1 MARISVALLLAVVA
15 SAAALA
21 HGRDLPTSIKVI
33 TLPLLLTCMIT
44 VWLVLIGASRF
55 DRQLTRGAVVGGDS
69 NECVYTV
76 YVRTGSIWKAGTD
89 ATISL
94 ELTTADNYDGVE
106 MTDLPSW
113 GGLMYEGHSYFER
126 GNLDIFSG
134 RGPCMASTPCRMRV
148 SSDGSGDHHGWYCN
162 YVEVTVTGPH
172 RGCAQQRFNVEQ
184 WLATDVQPY
193 KLEAVVD
200 NCSYD
205 DGAAKASGQSTR

>member
-1 MARISVALLLAVVA
+1 MARLRAALLLLAVAA
-15 SAAALA
+15 SATALA
-21 HGRDLPTSIKVI
+21 HGHDLPTSIK
-33 TLPLLLTCMIT
+33 
-44 VWLVLIGASRF
+44 
-55 DRQLTRGAVVGGDS
+55 LTRGAVVGGDS

-89 ATISL
+89 AMISL

-134 RGPCMASTPCRMRV
+134 RGACMASTPCRMRV

-172 RGCAQQRFNVEQ
+172 RGCAQQLFTVEQ
-184 WLATDVQPY
+184 WLATDVSPY

-200 NCSYD
+200 HCSYD
-205 DGAAKASGQSTR
+205 DGAASASGQSTR